1 MGSLWASRKWS
12 CGFGF
17 SVLTTVA
24 FDPLHCLCTSV
35 HIDPSLALAEDAD
48 LTEEVSSPAFAFAG
62 NMRSPSSLPRA
73 NDCNMAGERG
83 CTVHAFRALA
93 TLPRPHRRHRSYD
106 LWLQHSVPTHM

>member
-1 MGSLWASRKWS
+1 M
-12 CGFGF
+12 
-17 SVLTTVA
+17 
-24 FDPLHCLCTSV
+24 CTSV

-83 CTVHAFRALA
+83 GNHRAPPGMPNISATHVVSLKMIFRHPNCHHTYPKTESLRYSLAFS
-93 TLPRPHRRHRSYD
+93 HNSYSYP
-106 LWLQHSVPTHM
+106 LILLVLYT